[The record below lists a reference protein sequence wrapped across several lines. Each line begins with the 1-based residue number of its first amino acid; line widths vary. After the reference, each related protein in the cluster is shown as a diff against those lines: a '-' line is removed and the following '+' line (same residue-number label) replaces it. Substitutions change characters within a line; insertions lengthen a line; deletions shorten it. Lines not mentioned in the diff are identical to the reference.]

1 MATTSYGCS
10 SPGRCTVMAS
20 FLDTTFATSTV
31 GVDAALP
38 RALAVPA
45 EELEFEPHEMHKQ
58 TLLAVNRPDTTLIR
72 LIELLPAKDSECPFA
87 GRRRRS
93 GDLPD
98 RATGISLRLRPGPSE
113 TPTAVSTEA
122 QPGQMTARR

>member
-31 GVDAALP
+31 GVGTAVP
-38 RALAVPA
+38 CALAVLA
-45 EELEFEPHEMHKQ
+45 EEPEFEPHEMQKQ
-58 TLLAVNRPDTTLIR
+58 TLLAVNRPDTTLTR
-72 LIELLPAKDSECPFA
+72 LIGLLPAKDSDCPSA
-87 GRRRRS
+87 DRRKRF

-98 RATGISLRLRPGPSE
+98 RATAISPRLVPGPSK
-113 TPTAVSTEA
+113 TPAAGLAESQRWQITT
-122 QPGQMTARR
+122 RR

>member
-20 FLDTTFATSTV
+20 FLDTTLATSTV

-38 RALAVPA
+38 CALVVLA
-45 EELEFEPHEMHKQ
+45 EEPEFEPHEMHKQ

-72 LIELLPAKDSECPFA
+72 LIELLPAKDSDCPSA
-87 GRRRRS
+87 GRRKRF

-98 RATGISLRLRPGPSE
+98 RATGISLRLVPGPSK
-113 TPTAVSTEA
+113 TPAAGSAES
-122 QPGQMTARR
+122 QRWQMTARR

>member
-38 RALAVPA
+38 CALAVLG
-45 EELEFEPHEMHKQ
+45 EEPEFEPHEMHKQ
-58 TLLAVNRPDTTLIR
+58 TLLVSNRPETTLIR
-72 LIELLPAKDSECPFA
+72 FIELLPAKDSDCPSA

-93 GDLPD
+93 VDLPD
-98 RATGISLRLRPGPSE
+98 RATGISLRLVPGPSK
-113 TPTAVSTEA
+113 TPAAGSTESHRW
-122 QPGQMTARR
+122 QMTARR

>member
-10 SPGRCTVMAS
+10 SAGRCRVMAS

-38 RALAVPA
+38 CALVVLA
-45 EELEFEPHEMHKQ
+45 EEPEFEPHEMHKQ

-72 LIELLPAKDSECPFA
+72 LIELLPAKDSDCPSA
-87 GRRRRS
+87 GRRKRFVH
-93 GDLPD
+93 LPE
-98 RATGISLRLRPGPSE
+98 RAAASSLPLRPRAPK
-113 TPTAVSTEA
+113 P
-122 QPGQMTARR
+122 PH

>member
-38 RALAVPA
+38 CALAVLA
-45 EELEFEPHEMHKQ
+45 EEPEFEPHEMHKQ
-58 TLLAVNRPDTTLIR
+58 TLLAVNRPDTTFIR
-72 LIELLPAKDSECPFA
+72 PIELLPAKDSDCPFA
-87 GRRRRS
+87 GRRRHS

-98 RATGISLRLRPGPSE
+98 RATGISLPPVPGPWKK
-113 TPTAVSTEA
+113 PA
-122 QPGQMTARR
+122 GGI